1 MLGSS
6 TSPKEWKE
14 QVDGNPVFIRWK
26 VLGGRPRTLAA
37 SQVKKFRS
45 RGSRP
50 CKRRYPLEQV
60 EHKIRS

>member
-26 VLGGRPRTLAA
+26 VLGDPSRQP
-37 SQVKKFRS
+37 SQKVQVKGKPAVQATVPIGTS
-45 RGSRP
+45 RT
-50 CKRRYPLEQV
+50 QN
-60 EHKIRS
+60 